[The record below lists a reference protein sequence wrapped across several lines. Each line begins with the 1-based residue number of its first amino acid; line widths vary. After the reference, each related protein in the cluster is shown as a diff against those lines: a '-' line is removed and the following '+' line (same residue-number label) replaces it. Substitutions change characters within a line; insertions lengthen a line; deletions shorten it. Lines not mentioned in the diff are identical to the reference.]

1 MTNDEHMEHAV
12 ANIKAELEQRL
23 TVLRNENK
31 LLEAQRLEQRTNYD
45 IEMMLEMGYTSGIEN
60 YSRHMD
66 GRKEGEPPYTLLD
79 FFPEDFDRGGRIA
92 RNHAS
97 NQRNV

>member
-1 MTNDEHMEHAV
+1 
-12 ANIKAELEQRL
+12 
-23 TVLRNENK
+23 
-31 LLEAQRLEQRTNYD
+31 
-45 IEMMLEMGYTSGIEN
+45 MMLEMGYTSGIEN

-66 GRKEGEPPYTLLD
+66 GRKEGEPPYTLLIS
-79 FFPEDFDRGGRIA
+79 FLKIFDRGGRIA